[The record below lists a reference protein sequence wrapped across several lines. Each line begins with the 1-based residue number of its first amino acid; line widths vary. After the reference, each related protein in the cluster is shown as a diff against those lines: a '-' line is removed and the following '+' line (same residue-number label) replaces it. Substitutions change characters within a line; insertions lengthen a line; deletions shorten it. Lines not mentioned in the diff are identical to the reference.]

1 MTIPFTRLTHDT
13 NRSTADRLFT
23 RPFGADLV
31 ETRLF
36 HPHSAVATGHLVPGV
51 VERRFDGDQ
60 QSHGFANLFTSRFAV
75 TDDAVEL
82 GDEIAVVGNPYTD
95 GRTAVGIG
103 HGCMRDLQGLG
114 YCATTEVAV

>member
-1 MTIPFTRLTHDT
+1 MILHTITNDTR
-13 NRSTADRLFT
+13 TADRLLPT
-23 RPFGADLV
+23 AFGADLV

-36 HPHSAVATGHLVPGV
+36 HPHSAVSAGHLVPGV

-60 QSHGFANLFTSRFAV
+60 QSHGFADLFTSRFAV

-103 HGCMRDLQGLG
+103 HTPTVDLQGFSSDG
-114 YCATTEVAV
+114 GVTV

>member
-1 MTIPFTRLTHDT
+1 MRLCYPNIRYTS
-13 NRSTADRLFT
+13 RTADRLFPT
-23 RPFGADLV
+23 AFGAELV

-36 HPHSAVATGHLVPGV
+36 DPHPALAVREVIPGV
-51 VERRFDGDQ
+51 VERLLDGSQ
-60 QSHGFANLFTSRFAV
+60 QSHGCTNLFRARLAV

-82 GDEIAVVGNPYTD
+82 GDEIGVVGNPDAD
-95 GRTAVGIG
+95 GRPAVIG